1 MTDRADYRQRGVRG
15 AAPAP
20 PRVKERLMRPLSAT
34 LTLSVLSAIGLMV
47 SMPATAGKLLLS
59 GGAYDDANTDLFVNG
74 LRKATGR
81 DSAFVPNLNST
92 SNCGTDWTT
101 TVCPRIAVVT
111 AAKDSYA
118 TGLDAFNNDI
128 PASGTSA
135 LKRGYY
141 NLFQTH
147 GFSPKFIT
155 AHVDN
160 YGVHASASTAQG
172 QANIALLQQ
181 ADAVWFAGGDQA
193 KIIRTFLTDTGAD
206 SGLAAALR
214 ARWSNGNGN
223 IVIAGDSAGNHA
235 LNVTMHASGVSYGYL
250 YYGADLP
257 DQPVTQWQ
265 SLMDTRD
272 GTTALRALENGA
284 TMKALGFLP
293 AGVLSDTHFDSRSGR
308 LGRLAAA
315 LRDLSVQ
322 QGFGVD
328 ENTAVL
334 VDTAA
339 QTATV
344 YGANT
349 LTIVDTANA
358 SVQTGTYYKV
368 NGLRVSLL
376 TRGDRYNYASK
387 AVTSSKPAIGS
398 PYYSSYFDSGDIFA
412 ALQTSQSLTHLVD
425 QTPTTNV
432 GTAPVPSYS
441 TGPSYPAGAPTIK
454 LRFTRDASTK
464 GYYSGGR
471 YTVEKAKVDIY

>member
-1 MTDRADYRQRGVRG
+1 MSSVVAKLSLF
-15 AAPAP
+15 A
-20 PRVKERLMRPLSAT
+20 LSAA
-34 LTLSVLSAIGLMV
+34 LAL
-47 SMPATAGKLLLS
+47 PATAGKLFLS
-59 GGAYDDANTDLFVNG
+59 GGAYEDANTDLFVNG

-81 DSAFVPNLNST
+81 DAGFTPNINST
-92 SNCGTDWTT
+92 SNCGTNWATT
-101 TVCPRIAVVT
+101 WCPRIAVIT

-118 TGLDAFNNDI
+118 TGLDAFQNDI
-128 PASGTSA
+128 PASGSSP

-160 YGVHASASTAQG
+160 YGVHSSASTPEG
-172 QANIALLQQ
+172 QANIAIINQ

-193 KIIRTFLTDTGAD
+193 KIIRTLLTDNGND

-214 ARWSNGNGN
+214 SRWSNGGGN

-235 LNVTMHASGVSYGYL
+235 LNVKMHAAGVSYGYL

-257 DQPVTQWQ
+257 DTAVTGWQ
-265 SLMDTRD
+265 TLGDTRD
-272 GTTALRALENGA
+272 GLSALRYLENGA
-284 TMKALGFLP
+284 TMKALGYLP
-293 AGVLSDTHFDSRSGR
+293 AGILSDTHFDTRSGR

-315 LRDLSVQ
+315 LRDLGVQ

-328 ENTAVL
+328 ENTAFL
-334 VDTAA
+334 VDTSA

-344 YGANT
+344 YGANKV
-349 LTIVDTANA
+349 IVIDTAGA

-376 TRGDRYNYASK
+376 TPGDRYNYSSK
-387 AVTSSKPAIGS
+387 AVTSSKSSIGTG
-398 PYYSSYFDSGDIFA
+398 YYYGSAYNSADVFA
-412 ALQTSQSLTHLVD
+412 ALETSKSLTRAVD

-432 GTAPVPSYS
+432 GTAPVPVYS
-441 TGPSYPAGAPTIK
+441 TGPSYPSGAPVIH
-454 LRFTRDASTK
+454 LRFTRDATSK
-464 GYYSGGR
+464 GYYSSGR
-471 YTVEKAKVDIY
+471 YTVDKVKVDIY

>member
-1 MTDRADYRQRGVRG
+1 MKKTTTALVG
-15 AAPAP
+15 ALLLGLSVAPA
-20 PRVKERLMRPLSAT
+20 S
-34 LTLSVLSAIGLMV
+34 
-47 SMPATAGKLLLS
+47 AGKLFLS
-59 GGAYDDANTDLFVNG
+59 GGAYDDANVDLFVNG

-81 DSAFVPNLNST
+81 DASFTPNINST
-92 SNCGTDWTT
+92 SNCGTNWTT
-101 TVCPRIAVVT
+101 TLCPRIAVVT
-111 AAKDSYA
+111 AAKENYA
-118 TGLDAFNNDI
+118 TGLDAFQNDI
-128 PASGTSA
+128 PASGGSP

-160 YGVHASASTAQG
+160 YGVHSSSSTAEG
-172 QANIALLQQ
+172 QANIALINQ
-181 ADAVWFAGGDQA
+181 ADAVWFVGGDQA
-193 KIIRTFLTDTGAD
+193 KIIRTLLTDSGAD

-214 ARWSNGNGN
+214 ARWNNGSGN

-235 LNVTMHASGVSYGYL
+235 LNVKMHAGGVSYGYL

-257 DQPVTQWQ
+257 DTAVTGWQ
-265 SLMDTRD
+265 TLGDTRD
-272 GTTALRALENGA
+272 GTSALRYLENGA

-293 AGVLSDTHFDSRSGR
+293 AGILSDTHFDSRSGR

-328 ENTAVL
+328 ENTGVV
-334 VDTAA
+334 VDTSA

-344 YGANT
+344 YGSNR
-349 LTIVDTANA
+349 LLIVDTAAA

-376 TRGDRYNYASK
+376 TPGDRYNYSSK
-387 AVTSSKPAIGS
+387 TVTSSKSAIGTA
-398 PYYSSYFDSGDIFA
+398 YYYGSAYNSADIFA
-412 ALQTSQSLTHLVD
+412 ALETSKSLTRVVD

-432 GTAPVPSYS
+432 GTAPVPVYS
-441 TGPSYPAGAPTIK
+441 SGPAYPSGSPTIR
-454 LRFTRDASTK
+454 LRFTRDATSK
-464 GYYSGGR
+464 GYYGSGK
-471 YTVEKAKVDIY
+471 YTVDKVKVDIY

>member
-1 MTDRADYRQRGVRG
+1 MHKIGSLTLLAALLVTM
-15 AAPAP
+15 APAQ
-20 PRVKERLMRPLSAT
+20 
-34 LTLSVLSAIGLMV
+34 
-47 SMPATAGKLLLS
+47 AGKVFLS
-59 GGAYDDANTDLFVNG
+59 GGAYDDANTDLFVQG

-81 DSAFVPNLNST
+81 DSAHTPNIAST
-92 SNCGTDWTT
+92 SNCGTDWATT
-101 TVCPRIAVVT
+101 ACPRIAVIT

-118 TGLDAFNNDI
+118 TGLDAFTNDI
-128 PASGTSA
+128 PATSTTS

-160 YGVHASASTAQG
+160 YATHSSSSASAG
-172 QANIALLQQ
+172 QANIAIIQQ

-193 KIIRTFLTDTGAD
+193 KIIRSLLTDSGTD

-214 ARWSNGNGN
+214 ARWNNGNGS

-235 LNVTMHASGVSYGYL
+235 LNVKMHAAGVSYGYL
-250 YYGADLP
+250 YYGANLNDKL
-257 DQPVTQWQ
+257 VTDFAT
-265 SLMDTRD
+265 LGDTRD
-272 GTTALRALENGA
+272 GLSALRYLENGA

-293 AGVLSDTHFDSRSGR
+293 AAILSDTHFDSRSGR
-308 LGRLAAA
+308 LGRLASA
-315 LRDLSVQ
+315 LRHMAVQ

-344 YGANT
+344 YGKNT

-376 TRGDRYNYASK
+376 TPGDKYNYSTK
-387 AVTSSKPAIGS
+387 VVTSSKTAITS
-398 PYYSSYFDSGDIFA
+398 TYYSGYYDSANVFS
-412 ALQTSQSLTHLVD
+412 ALETSKSLTRLVD
-425 QTPTTNV
+425 QSSTSNI
-432 GTAPVPSYS
+432 GTAPVPVYT
-441 TGPSYPAGAPTIK
+441 TGPSYPSGSPAIK

-464 GYYSGGR
+464 GYYKSGA
-471 YTVEKAKVDIY
+471 YTVDKAKVDIY